1 MEKYYVSYGIMQGS
15 VESYHYDVLIL
26 AKDYDEVEGNLKD
39 KLMKDQGVESSDIN
53 VYDILSEI
61 DYFDLQS
68 FRDLDIDTTWE

>member
-15 VESYHYDVLIL
+15 VESYHYDVLVH
-26 AKDYDEVEGNLKD
+26 AKNYDDVETNLKN
-39 KLMKDQGVESSDIN
+39 KLMKDEGIDESDVS
-53 VYDILSEI
+53 VYDILSER

>member
-15 VESYHYDVLIL
+15 VESHHYDVLVE
-26 AKDYDEVEGNLKD
+26 AKEYDDVEQKLID
-39 KLMKDQGVESSDIN
+39 KVVKEQGLDPEDIN
-53 VYDILSEI
+53 IYDVLSER

>member
-15 VESYHYDVLIL
+15 VESYYYDVLIL

>member
-39 KLMKDQGVESSDIN
+39 KLMKDQGVESSDVN

>member
-1 MEKYYVSYGIMQGS
+1 MQGS

-26 AKDYDEVEGNLKD
+26 AKDYDEVEGNLKN

>member
-15 VESYHYDVLIL
+15 VESYHYDVLVY
-26 AKDYDEVEGNLKD
+26 AKNYDDVETNLKN
-39 KLMKDQGVESSDIN
+39 KLMKDEGIDESDVS
-53 VYDILSEI
+53 VYDILSER